1 MRSAVPRVSV
11 VVVAHNEG
19 DNLRPTLN
27 GLLADLPGHAEMVV
41 VDDHSSDGSTAFL
54 EDGYGG
60 VRLQRPPGRLGISGA
75 RNFGGRM
82 TSGDVL
88 VFSDAHVEPGRN
100 WLAPLCRALER
111 SEVGEVAP
119 AISVMGNTD
128 QKGYGFTWRDARLQ
142 MSWLG
147 WRANQPYP
155 VPMLC
160 GCFVAMR
167 RDVFEASGGFDEGLQ
182 TWGSED
188 AELSLRLWRMGYECL
203 VVPESDVAHLF
214 RRRFPYAVDW
224 AGTIHN
230 VLRMAAVHLP
240 TDTLAKVVAHYAKQV
255 AFPKAYAGLVQGD
268 TWERRE
274 AVARICRRDG
284 TWFVDRFGLRELL

>member
-1 MRSAVPRVSV
+1 VSV
-11 VVVAHNEG
+11 VVVTHNEG

-27 GLLADLPGHAEMVV
+27 GLLAELPDQAELVV
-41 VDDHSSDGSTAFL
+41 VDDQSTDGSTAFL
-54 EDGYGG
+54 ENDDHGL
-60 VRLQRPPGRLGISGA
+60 RLLRPPARLGISAG
-75 RNFGGRM
+75 RNYGGRL
-82 TSGDVL
+82 TSGDIL
-88 VFSDAHVEPGRN
+88 VFSDAHVEPGRD
-100 WLAPLCRALER
+100 WLEPLCRALER

-119 AISVMGNTD
+119 VISVMGNTD

-147 WRANQPYP
+147 WRANQPYA

-167 RDVFEASGGFDEGLQ
+167 REVFEASGGFDEGLQ

-203 VVPESDVAHLF
+203 VVPDSDVAHLF

-230 VLRMAAVHLP
+230 ILRMAVIHLP
-240 TDTLAKVVAHYAKQV
+240 IELVASVVARYAGQA
-255 AFPKAYAGLVQGD
+255 AFPRAYAALVKGD
-268 TWERRE
+268 TWQRRQ
-274 AVARICRRDG
+274 AVAKTCRFDG
-284 TWFVDRFGLRELL
+284 GWFVDRFGLGELV